1 MSKGLASMILVFI
14 RIEILAAAFL
24 VASNVQALEIEVV
37 GLFKNAALVR
47 IDGERKLLKQGVV
60 STEGVELI
68 QADSKGATCL
78 YNDELIE
85 LSLSSKISTRFE
97 QPTSSIVQIVGRN
110 NQFKTA
116 GSING
121 HSVGFLIDTGAT
133 VVAMNQNHAISLGI
147 DYEKGKVARVETA
160 GGVINAYQV
169 FVDSMTVGS
178 IRAANVEV
186 AILEGNHPSDILL
199 GMSFLQHVEIQKS
212 KGLMTL
218 VSKI

>member
-1 MSKGLASMILVFI
+1 MSKSLASVIPVFI
-14 RIEILAAAFL
+14 RIEILAAALL
-24 VASNVQALEIEVV
+24 VASNIQALEIEVL

-60 STEGVELI
+60 SGEGVELI
-68 QADSKGATCL
+68 QADSEGATFV
-78 YNDELIE
+78 YNDERIE

-97 QPTSSIVQIVGRN
+97 QPASSMVQIVGRN
-110 NQFKTA
+110 KQFKTS

-121 HSVGFLIDTGAT
+121 QSVGFLIDTGAT

-160 GGVINAYQV
+160 GGVINAHQV